1 MQGDMCHSPRLTPT
15 CGSGHFSGQV
25 YSASVDRM
33 QEHRDTTPSE
43 SASVSM
49 LIYTYCS
56 TKPKSLLHVPSPPFL
71 SFVFLP
77 STKAQLTLHVDLGTA
92 LALLPEWSAGGSK
105 SHSRVEHSTKRMYTE
120 VPLVQLDQD
129 LACMTFNQQMGG
141 NELWLLSSTGGFLPV
156 Q

>member
-77 STKAQLTLHVDLGTA
+77 STKAQLTLSMLTMAQHLHFYLSDQLVGPSPT
-92 LALLPEWSAGGSK
+92 PELN
-105 SHSRVEHSTKRMYTE
+105 T
-120 VPLVQLDQD
+120 VQKE
-129 LACMTFNQQMGG
+129 CTPRCH
-141 NELWLLSSTGGFLPV
+141 LSS
-156 Q
+156 